1 MSTSSR
7 YSHRNRSRFT
17 LGLACACLSLG
28 AHAQVYRSVGPGGQ
42 VTYSDT
48 APASRTNEPKLA
60 GSSGAG
66 ARNPA
71 LPYALQQVTQRYPV
85 TLYSSGDCEPCE
97 LGRKLLTERGIPFS
111 EKTVQTNA
119 DIVALQQLAGTNS
132 LPVLTIGSQQIKGYA
147 ESSWTQYLDAAGYP
161 GTSQLPGSW
170 QRAAATPLAPEPAT
184 KEAQGPGP
192 KVLAEPAAAAPQPRF
207 APAPSS
213 TNPAGLRF

>member
-1 MSTSSR
+1 LR
-7 YSHRNRSRFT
+7 
-17 LGLACACLSLG
+17 A
-28 AHAQVYRSVGPGGQ
+28 
-42 VTYSDT
+42 
-48 APASRTNEPKLA
+48 
-60 GSSGAG
+60 
-66 ARNPA
+66 
-71 LPYALQQVTQRYPV
+71 
-85 TLYSSGDCEPCE
+85 
-97 LGRKLLTERGIPFS
+97 ERGIPFS

-161 GTSQLPGSW
+161 GTSQLPSSW
-170 QRAAATPLAPEPAT
+170 QRAAATPLAPEPMT
-184 KEAQGPGP
+184 KQVPEP